1 MRMSFRLIIV
11 GGLIVF
17 FAVVTVVVF
26 VPNIIWNPP
35 QTLVAQDYSG
45 PEALGRELFYGNGC
59 NYCHTQYVTRRRYSH
74 GCGVAGGRLR
84 L

>member
-17 FAVVTVVVF
+17 FAVLIVVVF

-35 QTLVAQDYSG
+35 QTLVAQEYG
-45 PEALGRELFYGNGC
+45 PLETQGRELFLGNGC
-59 NYCHTQYVTRRRYSH
+59 NYCHTQYV
-74 GCGVAGGRLR
+74 
-84 L
+84 